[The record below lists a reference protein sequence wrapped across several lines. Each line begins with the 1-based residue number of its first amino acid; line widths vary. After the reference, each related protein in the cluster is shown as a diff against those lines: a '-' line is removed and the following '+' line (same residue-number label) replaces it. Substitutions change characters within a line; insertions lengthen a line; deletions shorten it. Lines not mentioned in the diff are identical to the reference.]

1 MSDDKKDF
9 RNEPPPQYQPNQG
22 NGYPPQYQPPQQYA
36 PQYTDHPGFP
46 AGGYSANTV
55 VLAPGPMTMNDPPPP
70 DYMNRAIFVTICC
83 FWPTGIFAIMKA
95 SESRSAYIII
105 VYSHSA
111 YIINVYSHTVP
122 ILSLFTVTQCLYY
135 QCLQSHSAYI
145 IIVYSHTVPILSLFT
160 VTQCLY
166 YQCLQSHSTYIIIVY
181 S

>member
-95 SESRSAYIII
+95 SESRSAYARGDIQSARSNASSARQLTNISIMAGVASVLVSIII
-105 VYSHSA
+105 VGVYLGLILRSYS
-111 YIINVYSHTVP
+111 
-122 ILSLFTVTQCLYY
+122 
-135 QCLQSHSAYI
+135 
-145 IIVYSHTVPILSLFT
+145 
-160 VTQCLY
+160 
-166 YQCLQSHSTYIIIVY
+166 
-181 S
+181 